1 MGTNSSAK
9 SVVWGGETYLSWMTA
24 ASASSRLRSAR
35 RAEDDGQTERFRS
48 DTVVDSL
55 LRELERD
62 LELRLGEET
71 LADFLRKFEDYAKHE
86 DSLV

>member
-1 MGTNSSAK
+1 MH
-9 SVVWGGETYLSWMTA
+9 YLPAVSLQ
-24 ASASSRLRSAR
+24 RIRLVDILRSAR

-48 DTVVDSL
+48 DAVVDSF
-55 LRELERD
+55 LRELEQD

-71 LADFLRKFEDYAKHE
+71 LADFLQKFEDDAKHE